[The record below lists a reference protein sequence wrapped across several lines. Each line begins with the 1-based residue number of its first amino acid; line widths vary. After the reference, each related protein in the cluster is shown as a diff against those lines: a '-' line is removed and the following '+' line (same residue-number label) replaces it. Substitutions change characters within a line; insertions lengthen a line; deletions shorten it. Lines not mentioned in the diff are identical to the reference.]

1 MTARAEHAPKP
12 GKRRAPKRR
21 KAAAK
26 PEAAFAIAADLR
38 ARERVVSAPM
48 VRRVW
53 LPMQAAK

>member
-26 PEAAFAIAADLR
+26 RPKLR
-38 ARERVVSAPM
+38 SLLRLIYERENELF
-48 VRRVW
+48 RRRW
-53 LPMQAAK
+53 